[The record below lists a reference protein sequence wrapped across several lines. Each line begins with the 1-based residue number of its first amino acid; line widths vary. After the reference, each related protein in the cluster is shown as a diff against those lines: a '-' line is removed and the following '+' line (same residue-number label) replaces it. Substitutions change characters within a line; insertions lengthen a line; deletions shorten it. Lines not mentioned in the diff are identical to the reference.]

1 MEKEEAINILNGY
14 MGGEIDPESTELYH
28 AIELAVDI
36 LESQSS
42 LPSNLDEAAEDYAN
56 THYGEFFEVEYEF
69 GDPIETI
76 VDDKPFVRD
85 AFKSGAEWMVGQ
97 GCTTEKTVD
106 RTPFNGPAGICLNL
120 HDSTGFKIGDKVI
133 VQVRKKQ

>member
-1 MEKEEAINILNGY
+1 MEGLIDNNI
-14 MGGEIDPESTELYH
+14 
-28 AIELAVDI
+28 
-36 LESQSS
+36 S